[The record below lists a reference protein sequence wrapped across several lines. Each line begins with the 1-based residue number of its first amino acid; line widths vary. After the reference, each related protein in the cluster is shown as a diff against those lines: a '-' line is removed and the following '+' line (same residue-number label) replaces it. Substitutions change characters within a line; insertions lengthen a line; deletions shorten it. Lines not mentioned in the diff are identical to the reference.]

1 LVQISFITNERIQ
14 NYFKLDSTIELNRI
28 YNENNLDTMKRMPD
42 KFVDLVITSPPYN
55 MRTRIRNG
63 EYTTREKSEHF
74 SKKYTHF
81 GDDLPIHEF
90 YSFHCEVLRELL
102 RVAKIIC
109 YNFQIVT
116 GSKEAFFKIIGDF
129 NRDIKDIIIW
139 DKGSGQPAMHGMV
152 LNSCYEMILILE
164 DDKRAGRAIQ
174 NAKFNRGEMN
184 NILRIGRGKNVVDG
198 HSAVFPERLVG
209 ELINA
214 FSEEGNLIYD
224 PFMGTGTTGMVA
236 HKLNRNWIGSEI
248 VPPHVQIAKKR
259 ITPCLTQKK
268 LF

>member
-1 LVQISFITNERIQ
+1 MET
-14 NYFKLDSTIELNRI
+14 NRI
-28 YNENNLDTMKRMPD
+28 YNENCIDTLRRMPD
-42 KFVDLVITSPPYN
+42 KFVDLVVTSPPYN

-74 SKKYTHF
+74 SKKYRHF
-81 GDDLPIHEF
+81 GDDLPIDEF
-90 YSFHCEVLRELL
+90 YSFHSNVLIELL
-102 RVAKIIC
+102 RVAKIVC

-139 DKGSGQPAMHGMV
+139 DKGNGQPAMHGMV

-164 DDKRAGRAIQ
+164 DDKRAGRVIQ

-184 NILRIGRGKNVVDG
+184 NILRIGRGEKVVDG
-198 HSAVFPERLVG
+198 HSAVFPEQLAG
-209 ELINA
+209 ELIKA
-214 FSEEGNLIYD
+214 FSNEGDLVYD
-224 PFMGTGTTGMVA
+224 PFGGSGTTAKMA
-236 HKLNRNWIGSEI
+236 HLLNRKWILSEI
-248 VPPHVQIAKKR
+248 SQEYCEIAEKR
-259 ITPCLTQKK
+259 ILPHILQTR